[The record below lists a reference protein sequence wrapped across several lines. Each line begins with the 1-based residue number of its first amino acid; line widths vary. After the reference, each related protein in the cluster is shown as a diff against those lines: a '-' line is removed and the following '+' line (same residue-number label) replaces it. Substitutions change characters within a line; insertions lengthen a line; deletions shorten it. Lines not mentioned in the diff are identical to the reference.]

1 MPGIHL
7 LSGSS
12 RMLEITSSHLSNT
25 KVTAQSGKSDL
36 LTNRLHF
43 LFQFSGQFITHR
55 CFVLREQ
62 IVVLHREIKKI
73 PHTIRY
79 GGLIGMGD

>member
-1 MPGIHL
+1 
-7 LSGSS
+7 
-12 RMLEITSSHLSNT
+12 MLEITSSHLSNT

-36 LTNRLHF
+36 LTNRLHL

-62 IVVLHREIKKI
+62 IVVLHR
-73 PHTIRY
+73 
-79 GGLIGMGD
+79 

>member
-1 MPGIHL
+1 
-7 LSGSS
+7 
-12 RMLEITSSHLSNT
+12 MLEITSSHLSNT

-36 LTNRLHF
+36 LTNRLHL

-62 IVVLHREIKKI
+62 IVVLHREIKKS
-73 PHTIRY
+73 PT
-79 GGLIGMGD
+79 LFGMGDSSVWGIKEL